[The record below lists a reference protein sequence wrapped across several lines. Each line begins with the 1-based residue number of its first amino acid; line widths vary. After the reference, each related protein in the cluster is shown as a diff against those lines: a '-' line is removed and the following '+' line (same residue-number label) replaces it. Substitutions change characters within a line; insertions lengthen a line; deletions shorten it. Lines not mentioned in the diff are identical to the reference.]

1 MHKQRESFKEL
12 ELAIKALIRKNKD
25 LEERVLELEGM
36 LGNMKEERAKM
47 YAENQELK
55 NINKQL
61 KIANALD
68 GNPEHRKLMKLKINQ
83 LIKEVDLCM
92 VEIKNTS
99 L

>member
-1 MHKQRESFKEL
+1 MHKQRESFIKLEKAVKALMQKNEALKNKVFEL
-12 ELAIKALIRKNKD
+12 ER
-25 LEERVLELEGM
+25 ERELTKCDIE
-36 LGNMKEERAKM
+36 KM
-47 YAENQELK
+47 FVENQELK
-55 NINKQL
+55 NISNQL

-92 VEIKNTS
+92 AEIKNIS

>member
-1 MHKQRESFKEL
+1 MHKHKESFIRLEKAVKALMKENEVLKNRVFEL
-12 ELAIKALIRKNKD
+12 EKGIEVMRS
-25 LEERVLELEGM
+25 EH
-36 LGNMKEERAKM
+36 KEM
-47 YAENQELK
+47 FVENQELK
-55 NINKQL
+55 NINNQL

-92 VEIKNTS
+92 AEIKNIS

>member
-1 MHKQRESFKEL
+1 M
-12 ELAIKALIRKNKD
+12 
-25 LEERVLELEGM
+25 EERVLELEGM